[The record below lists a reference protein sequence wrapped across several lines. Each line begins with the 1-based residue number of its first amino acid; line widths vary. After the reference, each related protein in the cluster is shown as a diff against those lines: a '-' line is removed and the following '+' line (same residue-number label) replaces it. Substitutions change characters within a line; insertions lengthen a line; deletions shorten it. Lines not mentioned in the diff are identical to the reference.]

1 MRRFACLGLLLLA
14 ASGCATFPEH
24 IFVDVDGST
33 VEIVKKKPAPPA
45 PEPDEADGAN
55 RADAPDD
62 ARR

>member
-33 VEIVKKKPAPPA
+33 VEIVKKKAVPPA
-45 PEPDEADGAN
+45 PEPDEAGE
-55 RADAPDD
+55 ADAPDD